1 MQDCGATF
9 RNNRSPALPLVD
21 LLNQQSSEKIPLLP
35 IGSKIKSFKIDNLD
49 LDRRHD
55 LVEIELPSFAN
66 LSCYEASEG
75 DRATITLYN
84 SLSAR
89 LESNI
94 RAAIRFWW
102 HWLLLTSEKI
112 AVLVLLILLQSSTQ
126 AKDVLKNAKIYID
139 LSSPATTTLPASSRV
154 YLQDSQ
160 ASPLNRAIRQA
171 QEIAPDSPFYSQVQA
186 DIERWSETI
195 LDIAK
200 GRAGEY
206 DYAGAIA
213 AAKLVPQ
220 NDSATESTAQEA
232 RRVVENW
239 QQVAEANNL
248 YQSYLNQAKMA
259 IDPNRASSYNRAIGI
274 LQKIAPEA
282 EEYAEALRLIDRW
295 NEQIY
300 LIAKDRAS
308 QGDFM
313 QAIAA
318 SALVSPD
325 SQYYQLARDT
335 IETKIRSISQSCGQI

>member
-9 RNNRSPALPLVD
+9 RINRSPALPLVD

-35 IGSKIKSFKIDNLD
+35 IGSKIKSFKIDNFG
-49 LDRRHD
+49 RRHD
-55 LVEIELPSFAN
+55 LVEIDLPNFAS
-66 LSCYEASEG
+66 LSCYETKPEG

-84 SLSAR
+84 SLSAG

-126 AKDVLKNAKIYID
+126 AKDILENAKIYID
-139 LSSPATTTLPASSRV
+139 LSSSATATLPASSRV
-154 YLQDSQ
+154 HLQDSQ

-171 QEIAPDSPFYSQVQA
+171 QEIDPDSPFYSQVQA
-186 DIERWSETI
+186 DIERWSATI

-200 GRAGEY
+200 GRAGEH

-220 NDSATESTAQEA
+220 NNSAAESTAQEA
-232 RRVVENW
+232 SRVVANW
-239 QQVAEANNL
+239 QQAAAANDS

-282 EEYAEALRLIDRW
+282 EEYAEAQSLIELW

-300 LIAKDRAS
+300 LIAQDRVS

-318 SALVSPD
+318 AALVSPD
-325 SQYYQLARDT
+325 SQYYQLAKDAV
-335 IETKIRSISQSCGQI
+335 EMKIRSSSQMCSQT